1 MRAMFQPKIPM
12 IVLFFLLIF
21 NAIPMIFS
29 PVEFDKDYIENGTKV
44 PSTQEG
50 SVYEGLVAH
59 NKAGL
64 GAALAGLAIVLL
76 MHINSPQR
84 IAKRV
89 FLSVGLGVLL
99 LSIVV
104 GQGGAR
110 GFVDTPPVPP
120 LIIGAMIG
128 LISILIH
135 NSPDVGEFPIHDEEE

>member
-1 MRAMFQPKIPM
+1 MFQPKIPM
-12 IVLFFLLIF
+12 IVLSFLLIF

-29 PVEFDKDYIENGTKV
+29 PVEFDKDYIENGMKV

-50 SVYEGLVAH
+50 SVYEGLAAH

-64 GAALAGLAIVLL
+64 GAALAGLSIVLL
-76 MHINSPQR
+76 MHINAPRR

-110 GFVDTPPVPP
+110 GFVDTPPLPP
-120 LIIGAMIG
+120 LIIGVMVG

-135 NSPDVGEFPIHDEEE
+135 NSPDAEEFPIHDEEE